1 MNRLF
6 RPTLTRRSWPPE
18 SPAKSYLKVSFFR
31 VAARLLLKGYG
42 CLMGKFAEIPPFVN
56 PLDTI

>member
-6 RPTLTRRSWPPE
+6 RPTLARRSWPPE

-31 VAARLLLKGYG
+31 VAALLLLKGYE
-42 CLMGKFAEIPPFVN
+42 CLRRKFAEIPPFVN
-56 PLDTI
+56 PLGRI